1 MAKTKTKRPQRIP
14 TLGSLVLTPAQER
27 ERRRKI
33 QKWYQWMMKEVVP
46 NLLPIELQPDSY
58 YESITD
64 KHYASLKKRQDRR

>member
-1 MAKTKTKRPQRIP
+1 
-14 TLGSLVLTPAQER
+14 
-27 ERRRKI
+27 
-33 QKWYQWMMKEVVP
+33 MKEVVP